1 MDKQEIFS
9 KIAGKGWFE
18 GVDDDKVAQL
28 IDLSIV
34 KKYSS
39 SEFVYMIGDIQE
51 NVFFVL
57 EGQVQVSIV
66 GQDGEEFV
74 LTIWEP
80 GGWFGEAAF
89 HSDHSMPLEVRATK
103 DAKILAIPINAIDT
117 VLDNG
122 AAFYRS
128 IMLDMV
134 GRAKLLYRLVEA
146 LLFMPL
152 NARVAVRMLHLL
164 KMFGEQTP
172 EGMIIPLKFSQSD
185 FARMSGGSRQRV
197 NKVFRHWAENGIVTK
212 RGRNYIVHDI
222 DALEA
227 QIGSSD

>member
-18 GVDDDKVAQL
+18 GVDEGKVVQL
-28 IDLSIV
+28 IDLATV

-39 SEFVYMIGDIQE
+39 NEFVYMIGDIQE

-57 EGQVQVSIV
+57 EGQVKISIV
-66 GQDGEEFV
+66 GKDGEEFV
-74 LTIWEP
+74 LTIWES
-80 GGWFGEAAF
+80 GSWFGDAAF
-89 HSDHSMPLEVRATK
+89 HADHSMPLEVSATR
-103 DAKILAIPINAIDT
+103 DTKILAIPVSAIDV
-117 VLDNG
+117 VLDNS

-128 IMLDMV
+128 IMLDMIS
-134 GRAKLLYRLVEA
+134 RAKLLYRLVET

-152 NARVAVRMLHLL
+152 NARVAVRMLHLV
-164 KMFGEQTP
+164 KVFGEQTP
-172 EGMIIPLKFSQSD
+172 EGIILPLKFSQSD

-212 RGRNYIVHDI
+212 KGRNYIVHDVA
-222 DALEA
+222 ALEA
-227 QIGSSD
+227 QTGSRE